1 MDSGSEEIVQCTY
14 FILDANAV
22 IQVCARGYVSVTGH
36 LEGQRSSSQRNE
48 LGKNL
53 NGPKALSGTFC
64 KHSVL
69 FYIPNLYSVRLQT
82 CCFIMNL
89 VP

>member
-1 MDSGSEEIVQCTY
+1 MLIRVHLGSGTSIYFVVDSGSEEIVQCTY

-48 LGKNL
+48 LGK
-53 NGPKALSGTFC
+53 KSERAKSTFR
-64 KHSVL
+64 
-69 FYIPNLYSVRLQT
+69 YIL
-82 CCFIMNL
+82 
-89 VP
+89 